1 MVDISLARER
11 EYNSQI
17 IDAVQLKLKAR
28 ESLPLW
34 NCFFFFKVFK
44 KKKNNNNTTSWKM
57 KVESLNAVSYLEK
70 LEKKIF

>member
-34 NCFFFFKVFK
+34 NCFFFKVFL
-44 KKKNNNNTTSWKM
+44 KKKNNNDTTSWKM

-70 LEKKIF
+70 LEKKIL